1 MENSMEKIV
10 KRLLFILFLSF
21 VFLSVGAQSKPKRD
35 VTKDRKPVT
44 FVPKVQKS
52 SIPRFVEKKV
62 AVNSPCK
69 NIRKSS
75 SRHKKR
81 SPKTIRRRQRLA
93 TYLYVDG
100 ETTLGHLNSKVR
112 YNVTTDGKDWK
123 VTYLPL
129 CCTYVKT
136 SSNSFM
142 VYFPENSAYE
152 DRSCHFYVE
161 ADNKYVRVNITQSAA
176 PFNVNNIKATST
188 ICLTHNSSY
197 CLLVSAAIN
206 VQNAMGIELIPVA
219 FIYDGIGSPVKA
231 SNSWTSYAMKGSG
244 DVYVA
249 GNAIK
254 PTTNSSQTFTVSMLL
269 PNNAM
274 QLRKKKK
281 ELRCYFRLYCPKTK
295 SYVPGSVYVDFKAK
309 VKKGMVMTSPY

>member
-1 MENSMEKIV
+1 MENNMEKIV
-10 KRLLFILFLSF
+10 KRLLFVFFLSF

-35 VTKDRKPVT
+35 ITKDRKPVT

-52 SIPRFVEKKV
+52 IPRFVGKKI
-62 AVNSPCK
+62 AANNPRK
-69 NIRKSS
+69 DIRKST

-81 SPKTIRRRQRLA
+81 FSKTLRRRQRLA
-93 TYLYVDG
+93 TFLYVDG
-100 ETTLGHLNSKVR
+100 ETTIGHLNSKVR

-129 CCTYVKT
+129 CCTYIKT

-142 VYFPENSAYE
+142 VYFPENSGYE
-152 DRSCHFYVE
+152 DRSYHFYVE

-188 ICLTHNSSY
+188 IYLTHNSNC
-197 CLLVSAAIN
+197 CLLVSAAIS
-206 VQNAMGIELIPVA
+206 VQNAVGIELIPVV
-219 FIYDGIGSPVKA
+219 FINDGTGLPVKA

-249 GNAIK
+249 GSAIK

-274 QLRKKKK
+274 QLRKKKN
-281 ELRCYFRLYCPKTK
+281 ELRCYFCLYCPKTK

-309 VKKGMVMTSPY
+309 VKKGKVMTSPY